1 MIEFE
6 VTLYK
11 SINDDKFEEKEWVL
25 MIESVIIYI
34 RSNRFLMKIY
44 SNIWYYIL
52 RKIRKENEIFSQVL
66 K

>member
-11 SINDDKFEEKEWVL
+11 SINDDKYEEKEWVL

-34 RSNRFLMKIY
+34 YKIE
-44 SNIWYYIL
+44 SIFDENIRYYI
-52 RKIRKENEIFSQVL
+52 
-66 K
+66 